1 MGYIIEDKKLN
12 ILPVDGKEKKCVPV
26 LLTPYKGGVPGM
38 AILLQSILDNSTEG
52 YFYDII
58 AIHNREVTEQEQERI
73 LDVFKEKANF
83 SIRFF
88 DIHNYIMQNDFFCK
102 QMKKRNSYIATF
114 YRLLIPELLPEYEK
128 VIYLDIDT
136 IVVTDIGKLIEYDI
150 SKVMIAGV
158 RDIVGN
164 RDYYLK
170 NRIVKEYRDNILRLK
185 YPDNYFNAGVL
196 MINIKAF
203 LQKFSRTEWW
213 QFVDSYKWKSHDQD
227 ILNALCNQSVLL
239 LPYSWNF
246 IKVNGRGIEK
256 ELSEED
262 WNMILE
268 AEKEPFIIHYAGRYK
283 PWNYCTIPFFDDF
296 WNYAQR
302 SPFFEDVFKM
312 IGDDQLINRII
323 EKAENGAISI
333 KTIKLL
339 FFKWLTYGWNC
350 LISRYKNE

>member
-158 RDIVGN
+158 RDILGN
-164 RDYYLK
+164 RGYYSEDGK
-170 NRIVKEYRDNILRLK
+170 TKVYRDKILKLK

-196 MINIKAF
+196 VLNIKAF
-203 LQKFSRTEWW
+203 RQEYTQEKWWKFVS
-213 QFVDSYKWKSHDQD
+213 SYKWKSHDQD
-227 ILNALCNQSVLL
+227 VLNAVCNQKAFL

-246 IKVNGRGIEK
+246 IGGRGVEN
-256 ELSEED
+256 ELSDKD
-262 WNMILE
+262 WGIILKAE
-268 AEKEPFIIHYAGRYK
+268 AEPFIIHYSGRYK
-283 PWNYCTIPFFDDF
+283 PWNYCTMQFFEVF
-296 WNYAQR
+296 WNYAKR
-302 SPFFEDVFKM
+302 SPFFEDIFNM
-312 IGDDQLINRII
+312 IGDDQLENRII
-323 EKAENGAISI
+323 EKAENGALSI
-333 KTIKLL
+333 KVIRLIL
-339 FFKWLTYGWNC
+339 FKWFKHNWKYLF
-350 LISRYKNE
+350 